1 MLGRG
6 RAEHQGEELEGPVD
20 RRAIPAE
27 GHHHPA
33 GSDEPRQ
40 VQPQQLPPSQVQP
53 QNRRRW

>member
-33 GSDEPRQ
+33 GSDEP
-40 VQPQQLPPSQVQP
+40 
-53 QNRRRW
+53 